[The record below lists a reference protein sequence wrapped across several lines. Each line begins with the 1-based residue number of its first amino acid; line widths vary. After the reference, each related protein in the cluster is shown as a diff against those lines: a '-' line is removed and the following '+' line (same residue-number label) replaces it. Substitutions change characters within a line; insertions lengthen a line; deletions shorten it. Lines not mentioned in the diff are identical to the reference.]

1 MTIITSIKAFQ
12 IYDSRGFPTV
22 ACELILD
29 NKYIGLSKIPSG
41 ASTGK
46 YEACELRDNLPNEW
60 FGKGVNKAIS
70 NINDIIAPKLVNSKI
85 SNQVELDKFL
95 INLDGTP
102 NKTNLGANAILAVSL
117 AYCIASSKAAHKPL
131 FSYIRND
138 ILRDDDTN
146 YYFPIPQVNVINGGK
161 HSNNNLDFQEFMFMP
176 ISGRTWSETLKIADE
191 CFLSLQKILKEQ
203 KISIAK
209 GDEGGFSVNLNT
221 VEEAFQ
227 LLKQAVEK
235 ANYKLGEDV
244 CFALDVAASEF
255 YDGESYLVNINNVKT
270 KFTTEDMVNWY
281 VKLCNEYPIISIE
294 DPFDQNDWKGFIK
307 LNNQLLGK
315 VQIVGDD
322 LYCTNIKLL
331 KNKIEEKPASAIL
344 IKLNQIG
351 TLTECLETIKYA
363 KQNNLETVISHRS
376 GETED
381 DFIADLCLATNATQ
395 IKTGSMS
402 RSERLAKYNRLIYID
417 QILVD
422 NLKKKKDK
430 K

>member
-1 MTIITSIKAFQ
+1 
-12 IYDSRGFPTV
+12 
-22 ACELILD
+22 
-29 NKYIGLSKIPSG
+29 
-41 ASTGK
+41 
-46 YEACELRDNLPNEW
+46 
-60 FGKGVNKAIS
+60 
-70 NINDIIAPKLVNSKI
+70 
-85 SNQVELDKFL
+85 
-95 INLDGTP
+95 
-102 NKTNLGANAILAVSL
+102 
-117 AYCIASSKAAHKPL
+117 
-131 FSYIRND
+131 
-138 ILRDDDTN
+138 
-146 YYFPIPQVNVINGGK
+146 
-161 HSNNNLDFQEFMFMP
+161 MP

-363 KQNNLETVISHRS
+363 KQNNLETIISHRS